1 MEAGE
6 LPRID
11 GYLIDDIS
19 DKLKIIGDLFKTF
32 DQFGQCQEG

>member
-6 LPRID
+6 LPRVDWKIM
-11 GYLIDDIS
+11 DDIS

-32 DQFGQCQEG
+32 EEFG

>member
-19 DKLKIIGDLFKTF
+19 DKLSIIGDLFKTF
-32 DQFGQCQEG
+32 DQFGQCE